1 MITSV
6 SHIALYVPDL
16 QAAENFYKNLFDMEL
31 IGREVEKEGGLWYTL
46 PFDKGWDDAKTA
58 GIDLGMS
65 ALRSGG
71 LVLAL
76 FRGANPMGQVFA
88 IGLDATE
95 DEIDAIQNRL
105 PPGIVMEEFQPGR
118 LEFFDPYNI
127 TWQIAIKP
135 TFRTAGDFAKRWLD
149 I

>member
-16 QAAENFYKNLFDMEL
+16 QAAENFYKNLFDMEF

-58 GIDLGMS
+58 GIDIGMS

-88 IGLDATE
+88 IGLDATAAK
-95 DEIDAIQNRL
+95 ITAIHERL
-105 PPGIVMEEFQPGR
+105 SPDIVIEEFQPGR
-118 LEFFDPYNI
+118 LEFVDPYHI

-135 TFRTAGDFAKRWLD
+135 TFRTAGDFANRWID
-149 I
+149 V

>member
-1 MITSV
+1 MIISV
-6 SHIALYVPDL
+6 SHIALYVSDL
-16 QAAENFYKNLFDMEL
+16 QAAENFYRSLFDMEL

-58 GIDLGMS
+58 GMEVDIS
-65 ALRSGG
+65 SLRNGG

-76 FRGANPMGQVFA
+76 FRRAHPTGQVFA

-95 DEIDAIQNRL
+95 SEIKAIYERL
-105 PPGIVMEEFQPGR
+105 SPEIVIEEFQPGR
-118 LEFFDPYNI
+118 LEFVDPYHI

-135 TFRTAGDFAKRWLD
+135 TFCTAGDFANRWID